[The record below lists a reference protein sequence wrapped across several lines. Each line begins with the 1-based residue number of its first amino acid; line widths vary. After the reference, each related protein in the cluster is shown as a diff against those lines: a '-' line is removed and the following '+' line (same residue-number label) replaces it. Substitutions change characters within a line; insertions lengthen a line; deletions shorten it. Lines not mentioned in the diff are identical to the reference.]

1 MSDDMQEIKITLP
14 GVYEAGMRHIHK
26 LYPMDDSQ
34 KAMIALTIGSCILQA
49 KDQWEE
55 VDYEKLE
62 MDLISA
68 RKLIMGS

>member
-1 MSDDMQEIKITLP
+1 MEEMHEIKITLP
-14 GVYEAGMRHIHK
+14 GVYEAGIRHIEK
-26 LYPMDDSQ
+26 LYAMDDTQ
-34 KAMIALTIGSCILQA
+34 KAIIAITVGSCILQA

-68 RKLIMGS
+68 RKLIMG